1 MQEASVLKPSA
12 LSLLLLPSADK
23 LFSCQWAI
31 FHYFSFTEK
40 KSSCQC
46 MPNACQLRKKLSVL
60 TRVLLVRQWNL
71 NSFLEN
77 LYFSI
82 SLTSKILV
90 SNRKP
95 QPFTDFFYLWQVFF
109 LSVHEFSLLFGKP
122 DKHFACQL
130 IFLWMVDKQ
139 KACQCSFPTPLRRK
153 KLVSK
158 TLGLQWQAFCLSVDN
173 F

>member
-1 MQEASVLKPSA
+1 MQEASVLKPYA

-60 TRVLLVRQWNL
+60 TRVLLVRQWNM

-82 SLTSKILV
+82 SLTSEILV
-90 SNRKP
+90 SNRKL
-95 QPFTDFFYLWQVFF
+95 QPFTAGFFYFDKCFSCQCMNFNGWQAKS
-109 LSVHEFSLLFGKP
+109 LSVTKSLFIHTTDIKILCQRNHRVTVLSPVRFEFKNLLDFKL
-122 DKHFACQL
+122 KC
-130 IFLWMVDKQ
+130 KQ
-139 KACQCSFPTPLRRK
+139 NAS
-153 KLVSK
+153 
-158 TLGLQWQAFCLSVDN
+158 
-173 F
+173 